1 MPEIK
6 NPFDSTQGDYV
17 EPKSVADAASKGDYR
32 ETLLALRDKLARS
45 IDMST
50 QARDTASLSRNLQL
64 VLKEINELPE
74 PKKSVSDEFAEKSK
88 ARRKSRP
95 KPKASDDE

>member
-1 MPEIK
+1 MPEIT
-6 NPFDSTQGDYV
+6 NPFLNSQGSLG
-17 EPKSVADAASKGDYR
+17 EPTSVAETAIKGDYR

-45 IDMST
+45 IDTST

-64 VLKEINELPE
+64 VLKEINELPTPE
-74 PKKSVSDEFAEKSK
+74 KSVSDEFAEKSK
-88 ARRKSRP
+88 ARRKSKP